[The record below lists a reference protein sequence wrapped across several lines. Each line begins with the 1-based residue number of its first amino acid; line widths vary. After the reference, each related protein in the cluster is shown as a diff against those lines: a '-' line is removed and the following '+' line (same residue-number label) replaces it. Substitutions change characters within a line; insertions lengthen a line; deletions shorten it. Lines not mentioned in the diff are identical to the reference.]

1 MKKESV
7 EINSY
12 IFPSTGLLLLFYR
25 NEFDK
30 ISMFKNSN
38 LYSKEVIKMKK
49 TWKVMLTFLVALVLL
64 FSLASCGGKDDE
76 AGKDGT
82 MLEAEGTTLEE
93 GNPDY
98 NVEEDLVEGIL
109 TEDMLDQMDEEEATT
124 EEEKKDEEKKE
135 DKKDPTANLNKYYI
149 KVNRR
154 TNVITVYTY
163 DEQGKYT
170 KPVKAFVCSVG
181 KSSSPTPTG
190 KFKISTKHR
199 WQLMKGDVYSQ
210 YCSRI
215 TGHILFHS
223 VPYRETKSNTLFA
236 SYYDRLGNAAS
247 SGCVRMT
254 CGDALWIYSNC
265 PSGTVVEIF
274 DGSSANDP
282 LGKPSAMKVSGTAY
296 STWDPTDPVSNNP
309 WKTAKPI
316 ITVSSFDVE
325 LGSEKVDLA
334 SKATVKDAYG
344 NSLKPEVSG
353 NVDTTKA
360 GTYSITYTAKDSRG
374 NSAKATITVTV
385 KDTKGPEI
393 ITDLNGKKY
402 NGELTEAAVAAYVKE
417 HTTLKDASGKAAI
430 SDISVSIN
438 ETAGKID
445 CVITAEDG
453 SHNLSNLSLQMT
465 FDVKVPD
472 EPSTDEPSTEKPPVD
487 EPSTQPPA
495 TDEPATDEPA
505 TEPPATDEPAT
516 EGTTSTEAIVPTDM
530 DETLEEDTSVE

>member
-1 MKKESV
+1 
-7 EINSY
+7 
-12 IFPSTGLLLLFYR
+12 
-25 NEFDK
+25 
-30 ISMFKNSN
+30 
-38 LYSKEVIKMKK
+38 MKK
-49 TWKVMLTFLVALVLL
+49 TWKVMLTFLVALTLL
-64 FSLASCGGKDDE
+64 FSLAACGGKDDE
-76 AGKDGT
+76 AGKDNDA
-82 MLEAEGTTLEE
+82 LDAEGTTLEE

-98 NVEEDLVEGIL
+98 NVEDDLVEGIL
-109 TEDMLDQMDEEEATT
+109 TEEMLDQMAEEETTEEEEATT
-124 EEEKKDEEKKE
+124 EEEKE
-135 DKKDPTANLNKYYI
+135 KDPTANLKKYYI

-163 DEQGKYT
+163 DEKGNYT

-296 STWDPTDPVSNNP
+296 PTWDPTDPVSNNP

-316 ITVSSFDVE
+316 ITVSSFTVE
-325 LGSEKVDLA
+325 LGSGKVDLA

-344 NSLKPEVSG
+344 KTLTPNISG
-353 NVDTTKA
+353 NVDTNKA
-360 GTYSITYTAKDSRG
+360 GTYSITYSATDSRG
-374 NSAKATITVTV
+374 NSAKTTITVTV

-393 ITDLNGKKY
+393 SNDLNGKKY
-402 NGELTEAAVAAYVKE
+402 GGELTEAAVAAYVKE
-417 HTTLKDASGKAAI
+417 HTTVKDASGKASL
-430 SDISVSIN
+430 SDITVSIDK
-438 ETAGKID
+438 TAGKIN

-453 SHNLSNLSLQMT
+453 AHNVSTLSIQMSFSVEVLDEPT
-465 FDVKVPD
+465 TE
-472 EPSTDEPSTEKPPVD
+472 EPSTDEPTTE
-487 EPSTQPPA
+487 
-495 TDEPATDEPA
+495 
-505 TEPPATDEPAT
+505 
-516 EGTTSTEAIVPTDM
+516 TS
-530 DETLEEDTSVE
+530 